1 MIVYTITA
9 NIETSVAEEW
19 KLWMQENFLTVIM
32 DTGLFD
38 KYNVFKVLNDN
49 DGETITFQF
58 FCKDIVVFKKFQDEH
73 KAKVV
78 QLLTESFPNKVVYF
92 NTLLQQLDV

>member
-9 NIETSVAEEW
+9 NIEAPVAQEW
-19 KLWMQENFLTVIM
+19 KIWMQNKFLPIIM
-32 DTGLFD
+32 DTGLFE
-38 KYNVFKVLNDN
+38 KYIVFKVLNDN

-58 FCKDIVVFKKFQDEH
+58 FCKDIIVFKKFQDEH

-78 QLLTESFPNKVVYF
+78 QLLTESFPDKVVYF